1 MQRTQQQPHHQ
12 ESNTKVWKDYA
23 IRCACSVEQRCNMY
37 LEDMDRPDMLGK
49 GAQIKFKVN
58 TEAKTHLE
66 EFTRMVSQYPNVCLH
81 YAWPHKQTT
90 CIRLA
95 ITTKYTPSLV
105 QDYVDYDSELA
116 KIVAAGYETT
126 ADPQLENYDNV
137 DEVSPPSSPCPP
149 PKRMRSEPSLTGS
162 ALVYKNLRVMVA
174 SILSP
179 MLMQHKKMTYEQY
192 GEFKKLANSIV
203 FVDCASPED
212 FYVVFPDIWMAISEI
227 QKLAFI
233 FKWHPRLKDI
243 VTIQIGDKNLF
254 PLPAGSTTG
263 YRPVDEPITP
273 HLVDRTFLV
282 PQRSHAPTLMLSN
295 AAKKEAEHA
304 NSAFEAWKQAQI
316 VVQEA
321 PRAGV
326 RADPFNSES
335 VIDLESPDLLNAAY
349 LRRIFNPAAPDCA
362 FYYINQFLADV
373 YQKGQVWMKVRDDI
387 TRTTKLECYER
398 GKFPHQVFSFMTYEQ
413 AAEDDNGKMKT
424 IKGNIIKFWLEHPSH
439 RLFEGTTFE
448 PGNPTVMVLDT
459 PTSDQDA
466 YLSKVR
472 LLNTCPPATYF
483 TYRQLFLDNSRP
495 PGYTRITPSV
505 IFKGT
510 NPDMYFDRRPDEP
523 LIGTFMRKTKDL
535 PKLNSTAPDL
545 DERTEEEGADMVLW
559 VLLFHIFY
567 VICNGDLNL
576 FERFNAFFARIL
588 FKPMDQDR
596 QFMVIKGHQGSG
608 KTNVVNFVG
617 TRLYGEGTQY
627 HFLGGQSSRLAG
639 KFASQFDNAVLVT
652 LDEAVI
658 GKDMETM
665 NTFKSICTD
674 RIRTT
679 EAKFRES
686 KLIRNYLHCIFICNQ
701 CELPVE
707 PGDRRYIFLECNS
720 ELGYISEYHAKL
732 QPRIASMYTMMVY
745 GRYLESRPELLSND
759 HVNFYKAPPM
769 TVAKERCLLA
779 RLSLMSPELAWWEG
793 CLKDR
798 RVRLLGG
805 SQNVFTH
812 ELAWFER
819 WTPMLNRLDIPIA
832 PKDIAQT
839 IANLKSA
846 YNTERVK
853 YAELY
858 WLEDTKHAEYKRFTR
873 HWSGAEDDNWPVETT
888 WEDLYNAFKAQVK
901 TSKLLP
907 SEFIESISGCVTVKS
922 INANSSTAN
931 QQHDDMLSVG
941 IRLPCLYGCRAQ
953 FKYFLK
959 YNCVRDKDHFYHA
972 RGSDYTQFPE
982 VDEVETWITILRQQA
997 RLGGRPETFHRHCQ
1011 HCRKTSK
1018 LWAEVDPE
1026 RAAEDPEPEAVDAQH
1041 PREDPRMD
1049 GPDAE
1054 NQRLHPVDHGQGD
1067 SQRGPD
1073 SPKSQPA
1080 PDKGKGRLYDRA
1092 SDDPLDGVQPG
1103 RGGLGRRDWPRIQDL
1118 SCEDYT
1124 PPGSPPDRSQPLS
1137 PSADIPGVFR
1147 SPGSDSMD
1155 SDSQ

>member
-1 MQRTQQQPHHQ
+1 MARE
-12 ESNTKVWKDYA
+12 ESNSKIWKDYA
-23 IRCACSVEQRCNMY
+23 TRCAAPNEQRCNLY
-37 LEDMDRPDMLGK
+37 IEDMDRPDLLGK
-49 GAQIKFKVN
+49 GAQMKFRVN
-58 TEAKTHLE
+58 TEARDSLA
-66 EFTRMVSQYPNVCLH
+66 EFTRMVTQYPNTCVY

-95 ITTKYTPSLV
+95 ITTKYSPSLV

-116 KIVAAGYETT
+116 RIVGGNEPVTST
-126 ADPQLENYDNV
+126 ADYDS
-137 DEVSPPSSPCPP
+137 DGSELSPPSSPPP
-149 PKRMRSEPSLTGS
+149 PKRIRSEPTLTGQ
-162 ALVYKNLRVMVA
+162 ALMHKNLRIMVA
-174 SILSP
+174 SILAP
-179 MLMQHKKMTYEQY
+179 MLMQHKKATYEQH

-203 FVDCASPED
+203 YVDCSKADD
-212 FYVVFPDIWMAISEI
+212 FYIVFPEVWMAISEI

-233 FKWHPRLKDI
+233 FNWHPRLKDI
-243 VTIQIGDKNLF
+243 VTIQIGQKNMF
-254 PLPAGSTTG
+254 PLPGGSVSG
-263 YRPVDEPITP
+263 YKPVDEPITP
-273 HLVDRTFLV
+273 HLVDRTFLI
-282 PQRSHAPTLMLSN
+282 PQGSHAPTLMLSN
-295 AAKKEAEHA
+295 TAKKEMESA

-316 VVQEA
+316 VMQEA

-335 VIDLESPDLLNAAY
+335 VIDLESPDLMNAAY

-362 FYYINQFLADV
+362 FYYINQFIADV

-398 GKFPHQVFSFMTYEQ
+398 GKFPQQVFSFMNYEQ
-413 AAEDDNGKMKT
+413 DTEGPDGKMKT
-424 IKGNIIKFWLEHPSH
+424 VKGNIIKFWLEHPSH

-448 PGNPTVMVLDT
+448 PGNPTVIVLDT
-459 PTSDQDA
+459 PTTDQDA
-466 YLSKVR
+466 YLSKVM

-483 TYRQLFLDNSRP
+483 TYSQLFLDKNRP
-495 PGYTRITPSV
+495 PGLTRITPSV
-505 IFKGT
+505 IFNGA
-510 NPDMYFDRRPDEP
+510 NPDVYFDRRPDEP
-523 LIGTFMRKTKDL
+523 LISTFMRKAKDL
-535 PKLNSTAPDL
+535 PKLNSSDPAL
-545 DERTEEEGADMVLW
+545 DDKAEEEGADMVLW

-567 VICNGDLNL
+567 VICNGDMHL

-596 QFMVIKGHQGSG
+596 QFIVIKGHQGSG
-608 KTNVVNFVG
+608 KSNVVNFMG
-617 TRLYGEGTQY
+617 TRLFGEGTQY

-745 GRYLESRPELLSND
+745 GRYLQLRPELLNND

-769 TVAKERCLLA
+769 TIAKERCLLA
-779 RLSLMSPELAWWEG
+779 RLSLMNPELAWWEG

-798 RVRLLGG
+798 KVRLLSGN
-805 SQNVFTH
+805 QNVFTH
-812 ELAWFER
+812 EVAWFET
-819 WTPMLNRLDIPIA
+819 WAPMLNRLKIPIA
-832 PKDIAQT
+832 PNDVKQT
-839 IANLKSA
+839 IANAKSA
-846 YNTERVK
+846 YNLDKDT
-853 YAELY
+853 YAELDWISREKDQKY
-858 WLEDTKHAEYKRFTR
+858 LQFHKI
-873 HWSGAEDDNWPVETT
+873 WSGAEDDNWPVETT

-901 TSKLLP
+901 NSKLLP

-922 INANSSTAN
+922 INANSAN
-931 QQHDDMLSVG
+931 QQHDDMMSVR

-972 RGSDYTQFPE
+972 RGSEYTQFPE
-982 VDEVETWITILRQQA
+982 VDDVDISVETWITILRQQA
-997 RLGGRPETFHRHCQ
+997 RVGGRPETFHRHCQ

-1026 RAAEDPEPEAVDAQH
+1026 RAAEDPEPEATVQQH
-1041 PREDPRMD
+1041 PREESRMESSH
-1049 GPDAE
+1049 AE
-1054 NQRLHPVDHGQGD
+1054 NQRVHPVHHGQGD
-1067 SQRGPD
+1067 EQRGGD
-1073 SPKSQPA
+1073 TCQGQP
-1080 PDKGKGRLYDRA
+1080 PLDKGKGRLYDRA
-1092 SDDPLDGVQPG
+1092 SDDPLDSVQPG
-1103 RGGLGRRDWPRIQDL
+1103 CGGLEPKPWPRIQDL
-1118 SCEDYT
+1118 SREDYT
-1124 PPGSPPDRSQPLS
+1124 PPGTPPDRSQPLS
-1137 PSADIPGVFR
+1137 PGADFYDVRSA
-1147 SPGSDSMD
+1147 SGSDSMD